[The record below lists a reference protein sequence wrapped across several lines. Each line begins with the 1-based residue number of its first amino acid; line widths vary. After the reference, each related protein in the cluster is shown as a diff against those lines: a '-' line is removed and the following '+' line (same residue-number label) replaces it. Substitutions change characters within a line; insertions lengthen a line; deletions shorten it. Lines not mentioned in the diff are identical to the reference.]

1 MAGPTCTTT
10 PVHRFMACGIA
21 GLSVAVDSLSAVR
34 HARVKVIRDATGL
47 AVDYEVEGDYPAYGN
62 NDDRADAIATDLV
75 TSLHGQGGDSLPASR
90 HPRAGSGADGA
101 GARAV
106 PGARPAGTVNAV
118 GPIGPGPSARDRT
131 GSAIGGFRQRET
143 RSERNKEHPMADGE
157 QPGPDNP
164 IRVFLLDD
172 HEVVRRGVHDLLDDE
187 PDITVV
193 GEAANVE
200 QALVR
205 VPALRPQV
213 AVLDVRLPDGDGVTV
228 CRELRSR
235 MPELACLMLTSF
247 DDEEALLDS
256 IMAGASGYVLKQ
268 IQGSDLVSAVRTVAA
283 GQSLLDP
290 SATAKVMARLRQGQ
304 EPEPEPDALPGLTE
318 REREILA
325 LIGEGLTNRQ
335 IGQRLYLAEK
345 TVKNHISRLL
355 AKLGVERRIQ
365 AAVIATQAQDRLKQ
379 DGH

>member
-1 MAGPTCTTT
+1 
-10 PVHRFMACGIA
+10 
-21 GLSVAVDSLSAVR
+21 
-34 HARVKVIRDATGL
+34 
-47 AVDYEVEGDYPAYGN
+47 
-62 NDDRADAIATDLV
+62 
-75 TSLHGQGGDSLPASR
+75 
-90 HPRAGSGADGA
+90 
-101 GARAV
+101 
-106 PGARPAGTVNAV
+106 
-118 GPIGPGPSARDRT
+118 
-131 GSAIGGFRQRET
+131 
-143 RSERNKEHPMADGE
+143 MADGE
-157 QPGPDNP
+157 RSGSDNP
-164 IRVFLLDD
+164 IRVFLMDD
-172 HEVVRRGVHDLLDDE
+172 HEVVRRGVRDLLNDE

-193 GEAANVE
+193 GEAGTVA

-228 CRELRSR
+228 CRELRSQ

-268 IQGSDLVSAVRTVAA
+268 IQGSDLVSAVRAVAA

-290 SATAKVMARLRQGQ
+290 SATARLMARLRQGQ
-304 EPEPEPDALPGLTE
+304 EPEPEPDALPGLTD

-365 AAVIATQAQDRLKQ
+365 AAVIATQAQDRLQQKEN
-379 DGH
+379 

>member
-1 MAGPTCTTT
+1 MA
-10 PVHRFMACGIA
+10 
-21 GLSVAVDSLSAVR
+21 DS
-34 HARVKVIRDATGL
+34 
-47 AVDYEVEGDYPAYGN
+47 E
-62 NDDRADAIATDLV
+62 
-75 TSLHGQGGDSLPASR
+75 
-90 HPRAGSGADGA
+90 
-101 GARAV
+101 
-106 PGARPAGTVNAV
+106 RP
-118 GPIGPGPSARDRT
+118 GPGD
-131 GSAIGGFRQRET
+131 
-143 RSERNKEHPMADGE
+143 
-157 QPGPDNP
+157 P

-187 PDITVV
+187 PDINVV
-193 GEAANVE
+193 GEAATAE

-205 VPALRPQV
+205 VPALRPHV
-213 AVLDVRLPDGDGVTV
+213 AVLDVRLPDGDGVSV
-228 CRELRSR
+228 CRELRSD

-283 GQSLLDP
+283 GQSLLDAN
-290 SATAKVMARLRQGQ
+290 ATARLLARLRGGQ
-304 EPEPEPDALPGLTE
+304 EQEEEAEALPGLTP

-355 AKLGVERRIQ
+355 AKLGVERRVQ
-365 AAVIATQAQDRLKQ
+365 AAVIATQAQDRQ
-379 DGH
+379 RQRGH

>member
-1 MAGPTCTTT
+1 
-10 PVHRFMACGIA
+10 
-21 GLSVAVDSLSAVR
+21 
-34 HARVKVIRDATGL
+34 
-47 AVDYEVEGDYPAYGN
+47 
-62 NDDRADAIATDLV
+62 
-75 TSLHGQGGDSLPASR
+75 
-90 HPRAGSGADGA
+90 
-101 GARAV
+101 
-106 PGARPAGTVNAV
+106 
-118 GPIGPGPSARDRT
+118 
-131 GSAIGGFRQRET
+131 
-143 RSERNKEHPMADGE
+143 MADGE

-172 HEVVRRGVHDLLDDE
+172 HEVVRRGVQDLLNDE

-193 GEAANVE
+193 GEAGTVE

-213 AVLDVRLPDGDGVTV
+213 AVLDVRLPDGDGVSL

-235 MPELACLMLTSF
+235 MPDLVCLMLTSF

-290 SATAKVMARLRQGQ
+290 SATTRLMARLRQSQ
-304 EPEPEPDALPGLTE
+304 EPEPEPEALPGLTD

-335 IGQRLYLAEK
+335 IGRRLFLAEK

-365 AAVIATQAQDRLKQ
+365 AAVIATQAQDRLRQ
-379 DGH
+379 EGH

>member
-1 MAGPTCTTT
+1 MA
-10 PVHRFMACGIA
+10 V
-21 GLSVAVDSLSAVR
+21 S
-34 HARVKVIRDATGL
+34 
-47 AVDYEVEGDYPAYGN
+47 
-62 NDDRADAIATDLV
+62 
-75 TSLHGQGGDSLPASR
+75 
-90 HPRAGSGADGA
+90 
-101 GARAV
+101 
-106 PGARPAGTVNAV
+106 
-118 GPIGPGPSARDRT
+118 
-131 GSAIGGFRQRET
+131 
-143 RSERNKEHPMADGE
+143 E
-157 QPGPDNP
+157 QPGPDAP

-172 HEVVRRGVHDLLDDE
+172 HEVVRRGVHDLLNDE

-193 GEAANVE
+193 GEAGTVE
-200 QALVR
+200 QALAR

-268 IQGSDLVSAVRTVAA
+268 IQGSDLVSAVRTVAR

-290 SATAKVMARLRQGQ
+290 SATTRLMARLRGGQ
-304 EPEPEPDALPGLTE
+304 EQEQEPDALPGLTD

-365 AAVIATQAQDRLKQ
+365 AAVIATQAKDRLKRE
-379 DGH
+379 GH

>member
-1 MAGPTCTTT
+1 
-10 PVHRFMACGIA
+10 
-21 GLSVAVDSLSAVR
+21 
-34 HARVKVIRDATGL
+34 
-47 AVDYEVEGDYPAYGN
+47 
-62 NDDRADAIATDLV
+62 
-75 TSLHGQGGDSLPASR
+75 
-90 HPRAGSGADGA
+90 
-101 GARAV
+101 
-106 PGARPAGTVNAV
+106 
-118 GPIGPGPSARDRT
+118 
-131 GSAIGGFRQRET
+131 
-143 RSERNKEHPMADGE
+143 MADGE
-157 QPGPDNP
+157 RGST

-172 HEVVRRGVHDLLDDE
+172 HEVVRRGVRDLLSDE

-193 GEAANVE
+193 GEAGTAE

-268 IQGSDLVSAVRTVAA
+268 IQGADLVSAVRTVAG

-290 SATAKVMARLRQGQ
+290 NATTRLMTRLRGGHRQ
-304 EPEPEPDALPGLTE
+304 EEQPDELRRLTE

-325 LIGEGLTNRQ
+325 LVGEGLTNRQ
-335 IGQRLYLAEK
+335 IGLRLYLAEK

-365 AAVIATQAQDRLKQ
+365 AAVIATQVQDRQ
-379 DGH
+379 RR

>member
-1 MAGPTCTTT
+1 
-10 PVHRFMACGIA
+10 
-21 GLSVAVDSLSAVR
+21 
-34 HARVKVIRDATGL
+34 
-47 AVDYEVEGDYPAYGN
+47 
-62 NDDRADAIATDLV
+62 
-75 TSLHGQGGDSLPASR
+75 
-90 HPRAGSGADGA
+90 
-101 GARAV
+101 
-106 PGARPAGTVNAV
+106 
-118 GPIGPGPSARDRT
+118 
-131 GSAIGGFRQRET
+131 
-143 RSERNKEHPMADGE
+143 MADGE
-157 QPGPDNP
+157 RPGPDHP

-193 GEAANVE
+193 GEAGTAE

-205 VPALRPQV
+205 VPALRPRV
-213 AVLDVRLPDGDGVTV
+213 AVLDVRLPDGDGVSV

-235 MPELACLMLTSF
+235 MPGLACLMLTSF

-268 IQGSDLVSAVRTVAA
+268 IRGSDLVSAVRTVAA

-290 SATAKVMARLRQGQ
+290 GATARLMARLRQGR
-304 EPEPEPDALPGLTE
+304 EPEPDALPGLTA

-335 IGQRLYLAEK
+335 IGRRLYLAEK

-355 AKLGVERRIQ
+355 AKLGVERRVQ
-365 AAVIATQAQDRLKQ
+365 AAVIATQAQDRLRRE
-379 DGH
+379 GH